1 MELYR
6 LIESSKHIPTLLGSY
21 EIAFHG
27 SRLQMDL
34 DLKNIFRATTNA
46 LVGPKFVTKLY
57 HRYNKLDF
65 LGQIEFGATAARPNI
80 PVLKGI
86 LG

>member
-1 MELYR
+1 
-6 LIESSKHIPTLLGSY
+6 
-21 EIAFHG
+21 
-27 SRLQMDL
+27 MDL

-65 LGQIEFGATAARPNI
+65 LGQIEFGPTAVRPNI